1 MSSSPQDR
9 QSLERKTNDAMLIE
23 PPNPPPD
30 TKSARIIP
38 TKKPGHFVFRPSPT
52 NDDAVVRT
60 ERKCNQILRARTHMI
75 RERVAAAAALE
86 YNPADLAKNVKTTK
100 EVIIGG
106 IKNAMVFRPAFGEFH
121 DSRFLVGFKFPIGP
135 ATNQTLR
142 AIFPGVGVRRGNGKE
157 KGWYTNVYSCAEFQD
172 LMGTDVIA
180 RVDASIAELSGDV
193 AVYCLIQEGDLKIR
207 GMYREMDY
215 YPQLPFLKTAA
226 RRR

>member
-1 MSSSPQDR
+1 MSSSLRDR
-9 QSLERKTNDAMLIE
+9 QSLKRKGDDAILID

-30 TKSARIIP
+30 TKSARMTP
-38 TKKPGHFVFRPSPT
+38 TKKPGHFVSRPSPT
-52 NDDAVVRT
+52 NDDAVVQT
-60 ERKCNQILRARTHMI
+60 ERKCNQILRARTHVI

-86 YNPADLAKNVKTTK
+86 YKPADLAKNVKTTK
-100 EVIIGG
+100 EVIIEC
-106 IKNAMVFRPAFGEFH
+106 IKNAMVFRPSFGEFH

-135 ATNQTLR
+135 TTNQILR
-142 AIFPGVGVRRGNGKE
+142 AIFPGVGVHNGNGKE
-157 KGWYTNVYSCAEFQD
+157 KGWYTNVYSFVEFQD

-193 AVYCLIQEGDLKIR
+193 AVYCLIQKGDLKLR
-207 GMYREMDY
+207 GMYREMDF